1 VPSLW
6 VVENRWYYVVR
17 VWLPDRPGA
26 LGQVASRIGSV
37 GGDVVGIEIMERGAG
52 IAVDDLVVAL
62 PDQNLLDQLRVQIGE
77 VDGVEVEGIRPIDSG
92 RGNRDLSALDLAAA
106 LAERNADV
114 FEVLVERLSA
124 GLSADWA
131 VVVRLDP
138 PEVLHTR
145 GEAPSALWLAGFL
158 EGARHLGES
167 DQTPTGV
174 VWARM
179 PDNGAALV
187 IGRQDYPFRWRER
200 GEVDGLA
207 AIADALVRSDVPSV
221 GKGPGS

>member
-1 VPSLW
+1 
-6 VVENRWYYVVR
+6 
-17 VWLPDRPGA
+17 
-26 LGQVASRIGSV
+26 VASRIGSV

-62 PDQNLLDQLRVQIGE
+62 PDQNLLDQLRVQISE
-77 VDGVEVEGIRPIDSG
+77 VDGVEVEGIRPLDSA
-92 RGNRDLSALDLAAA
+92 RGNRDLSVLDLAAA

-124 GLSADWA
+124 ELSADWA

-138 PEVLHTR
+138 PLVMHAR
-145 GEAPSALWLAGFL
+145 GDAPSALWLAGFL
-158 EGARHLGES
+158 EGARHLVDT

-207 AIADALVRSDVPSV
+207 AIADALVRSDLPSV
-221 GKGPGS
+221 GQGPSS

>member
-1 VPSLW
+1 

-62 PDQNLLDQLRVQIGE
+62 PDQNLLDQLRVQISE
-77 VDGVEVEGIRPIDSG
+77 VDGVEVEGIRPMDSA

-131 VVVRLDP
+131 VVVRLVP

-145 GEAPSALWLAGFL
+145 GDAPSALWLAGFL
-158 EGARHLGES
+158 EGARHLGDS

-207 AIADALVRSDVPSV
+207 AIADALVRSDVPSL
-221 GKGPGS
+221 GQGPGS